1 MRRSLCGVVGGS
13 SAQYAGDHPP
23 KRRGASTLPAS
34 RFPDSRRNRNL
45 AHWVQ
50 QEDVTPKARDRQHSS
65 VTLDLTGVDNLVTQG
80 DCEIKS
86 FLQKDLKLPRLS
98 EYHHFNC
105 QIWTRAKKY
114 ISEHSETLVTEA
126 ASESDKGRSL

>member
-1 MRRSLCGVVGGS
+1 MACVGGS

-23 KRRGASTLPAS
+23 KRRGASTLLAS

-45 AHWVQ
+45 GRGPTNQ

-65 VTLDLTGVDNLVTQG
+65 VTVDQTGVDNLVTQG

-86 FLQKDLKLPRLS
+86 FLQKDLRLPRLS

-114 ISEHSETLVTEA
+114 ISEHSETLATEA
-126 ASESDKGRSL
+126 ASESDKGKSL